1 MSMDRRHQN
10 DTKNFDELTFSGQAK
25 AINIRVVALQR
36 CIVAH
41 ERRAENESRDVNAVR
56 GKCKGQI
63 QRLLNRL

>member
-10 DTKNFDELTFSGQAK
+10 DTKNFDELTFSEQAK
-25 AINIRVVALQR
+25 AINIRIVGLQR

-41 ERRAENESRDVNAVR
+41 ERRAEKESRDVATVHA
-56 GKCKGQI
+56 KCKDQI